1 MHYPCNNA
9 LSLCTGCALFASFPP
24 QIHSPTSL
32 TLVGFSLV
40 LWLPDGLAK
49 GRPQQEI
56 PKGRRVDISSC
67 SLPASAL
74 GASSFQVTPPLQPPI
89 LSSSPSAS
97 SSGLSSSTQ
106 ANHLILILPE
116 CNTESPTFQKSPGP
130 GQTRWSAPPALGWQW
145 LPRAASL
152 RPLHLVFVPS
162 TIPLP
167 L

>member
-74 GASSFQVTPPLQPPI
+74 GASSFQVTPLY
-89 LSSSPSAS
+89 SP
-97 SSGLSSSTQ
+97 Q
-106 ANHLILILPE
+106 
-116 CNTESPTFQKSPGP
+116 FY
-130 GQTRWSAPPALGWQW
+130 
-145 LPRAASL
+145 
-152 RPLHLVFVPS
+152 HLVFPL
-162 TIPLP
+162 LP
-167 L
+167 LVSPALHRLTTSS